1 MGAIRAMKIL
11 ELGKFYAPE
20 RGGIETVLRIW
31 AEGFVRAGH
40 EVDCVVAHR
49 QNRSVTEN
57 IHGVRVHRLASFGSA
72 MSTSLSP
79 RYLRATHR
87 YPADIWHAHYP
98 NPLADLACVT
108 GPKRVPLVLHWHSDI
123 IRQQSL
129 MRFYAPLLQNRLLQ
143 RADRIVVATPLH
155 LEHSRWLGPYREKVR
170 VIPFGLELDRFRAT
184 PAILAKAAEFRKAS
198 QVPGRKILLN
208 VGRLVGYKGQQYA
221 IQAMRS
227 LDAELWL
234 AGEGPLRTELQALA
248 AQCGVTDKVKFW
260 GEVSDE
266 DLPALL
272 HACDVFVF
280 PSVTTNEAFGLVLV
294 EAMACGKPLVACKLP
309 SGVPY
314 VCADEINGL
323 ICQPGDSEDFARV
336 VQRILQHPELAVR
349 LGRAG
354 FERAWHEFSAPVMVN
369 QTLELFTELLLLY
382 RKS

>member
-1 MGAIRAMKIL
+1 MKIL

-31 AEGFVRAGH
+31 SEGFVQAGH

-49 QNRSVTEN
+49 RNRSVSESL
-57 IHGVRVHRLASFGSA
+57 HGVRVHRLASYGSA
-72 MSTSLSP
+72 LSTSLSP

-87 YPADIWHAHYP
+87 YPADVWHAHYP

-129 MRFYAPLLQNRLLQ
+129 MRFYAPLLQNRLLN

-155 LEHSRWLGPYREKVR
+155 LKYSRWLGPYRDKVV
-170 VIPFGLELDRFRAT
+170 VIPFGLELDRFRPT
-184 PAILAKAAEFRKAS
+184 PTLLAKAAELRQNATRR
-198 QVPGRKILLN
+198 GRPVLLN
-208 VGRLVGYKGQQYA
+208 IGRLVGYKGQRYA
-221 IQAMRS
+221 IEAMQY

-234 AGEGPLRTELQALA
+234 AGDGPLKVELQALA
-248 AQCGVTDKVKFW
+248 AQAGVTDKVTFW
-260 GEVSDE
+260 GEVSDD

-280 PSVTTNEAFGLVLV
+280 PSVSTNEAFGLVLV
-294 EAMACGKPLVACKLP
+294 EAMACGKPLVACHLE

-323 ICQPGDSEDFARV
+323 TCQPEDVKDLARV
-336 VQRILQHPELAVR
+336 VNRILANSELAAR
-349 LGRAG
+349 LGQAGLARAKN
-354 FERAWHEFSAPVMVN
+354 EFAAPVMVKR
-369 QTLELFTELLLLY
+369 TLELFSEVIGS
-382 RKS
+382 RKSV

>member
-1 MGAIRAMKIL
+1 MKIL

-31 AEGFVRAGH
+31 SEGFVRAGH

-49 QNRSVTEN
+49 QARSVTEVL
-57 IHGVRVHRLASFGSA
+57 HGVRVHRLASFGSA
-72 MSTSLSP
+72 MSTSLAP

-87 YPADIWHAHYP
+87 YPADVWHAHYP

-108 GPKRVPLVLHWHSDI
+108 GPKRVPLVVHWHSDI
-123 IRQQSL
+123 IRQKAL
-129 MRFYAPLLQNRLLQ
+129 MHLYAPLVQDRLLR

-155 LEHSRWLGPYREKVR
+155 LQHSRWLEPHRDKVR

-184 PAILAKAAEFRKAS
+184 PAILAQAAEFRKAVR
-198 QVPGRKILLN
+198 VPGRKVLLN

-221 IQAMRS
+221 IQAMRG

-248 AQCGVTDKVKFW
+248 ATCGVADKVKFW
-260 GEVSDE
+260 GEVSDT
-266 DLPALL
+266 DLPALI

-294 EAMACGKPLVACKLP
+294 EAMACGKPLVACALD
-309 SGVPY
+309 SGVPF
-314 VCADEINGL
+314 VCAHESNGL
-323 ICQPGDSEDFARV
+323 ICQPRDSGGLAQM
-336 VQRILQHPELAVR
+336 VQKILQHPDLGHR
-349 LGRAG
+349 LGQKG
-354 FERAWHEFSAPVMVN
+354 FERAHREFSAPVMVSN
-369 QTLELFTELLLLY
+369 TLSLFQEVSSG
-382 RKS
+382 RNAA